1 MLRTTIALA
10 AATAVLAAPAAAS
23 ADDSAVTPVRIDGT
37 CWIGDPEGNVDV
49 PVVYVLDKRVTPG
62 RPICN

>member
-1 MLRTTIALA
+1 VLAVPANA
-10 AATAVLAAPAAAS
+10 AADT
-23 ADDSAVTPVRIDGT
+23 DTTPVRVEGT